1 MVTISNTSL
10 RANIYET
17 IYDTLTSANLLSG
30 SVTVTAAYIDE
41 DAAFPQ
47 VIVYPVSVNKDGF
60 TYDRSFGRELVKVM
74 IEVYTKKAKDLDQ
87 ITDELVPLLE
97 SLKMNSLQLLNYDED
112 IGLSTD
118 NDNKIHQ
125 KIIIFNYFRGR

>member
-1 MVTISNTSL
+1 
-10 RANIYET
+10 
-17 IYDTLTSANLLSG
+17 
-30 SVTVTAAYIDE
+30 
-41 DAAFPQ
+41 
-47 VIVYPVSVNKDGF
+47 
-60 TYDRSFGRELVKVM
+60 M